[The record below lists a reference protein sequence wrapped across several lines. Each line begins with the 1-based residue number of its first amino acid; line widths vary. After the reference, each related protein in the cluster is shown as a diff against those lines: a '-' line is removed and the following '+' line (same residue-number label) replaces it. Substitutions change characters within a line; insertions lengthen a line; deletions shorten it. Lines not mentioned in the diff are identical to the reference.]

1 MKLRL
6 IARHIRDDQDYE
18 IEDIDPDADVQ
29 TLLSRMEEEIKA
41 NRAEGSNWR
50 FSIQPTEEAYR

>member
-1 MKLRL
+1 MRLKL

-18 IEDIDPDADVQ
+18 IDDIDPDADVQ
-29 TLLSRMEEEIKA
+29 TLLSRMEEEIEA

-50 FSIQPTEEAYR
+50 FSIVPHEEVYK

>member
-1 MKLRL
+1 MRLKL

-29 TLLSRMEEEIKA
+29 TLLSRMEEEIEA

-50 FSIQPTEEAYR
+50 FSIIAHEDEYK

>member
-29 TLLSRMEEEIKA
+29 TLLSRMEEEIEA